1 MFFLLLAMRN
11 QPLFTFSFPLFFLI
25 MACCGLIAC
34 QTPYGQAVPQKNLT
48 YRYTGWPEKSVE
60 RLLFQYLD
68 SKNFLTSESREGT
81 MRFDRKGSNWDTVK
95 YGSFLEPAVWLRLE
109 PTFNEDKESMQ
120 TTLSIKVS
128 LITHRLSSLEEEITP
143 GKHHIKE
150 ANEILGYFERM
161 MLQSVSSNTFP
172 PTSGD

>member
-1 MFFLLLAMRN
+1 
-11 QPLFTFSFPLFFLI
+11 
-25 MACCGLIAC
+25 
-34 QTPYGQAVPQKNLT
+34 
-48 YRYTGWPEKSVE
+48 
-60 RLLFQYLD
+60 
-68 SKNFLTSESREGT
+68 

-143 GKHHIKE
+143 GKHHMEE
-150 ANEILGYFERM
+150 ANEILVYFERM
-161 MLQSVSSNTFP
+161 MLPSVSSDTTS
-172 PTSGD
+172 PTSED